1 MGTVFVDS
9 RTGSIELQ
17 PALRKLGID
26 AQEAILDS
34 ADFMFA
40 GNGPDGEVQIGIER
54 KTLSDLVTSLRDGRL
69 PNFQMEKLRRTYDV
83 MWLLVE
89 GEIATD
95 RLGRLYGHIGR
106 RKRQALPGSM
116 TEDVLVKSLLTLELQ
131 GGFRIV
137 RTMTPKQSASWIASC
152 ARWWSDKQWDEHSTL
167 STPYQR
173 TMVPVSLFCDRAM
186 KLPGVGLAVA
196 KSLEVAC
203 QGSENK
209 LCRMSLSELS
219 DIPVSMRGGTKRL
232 GFLKA
237 EAILQA
243 ARKLSEGY

>member
-1 MGTVFVDS
+1 
-9 RTGSIELQ
+9 
-17 PALRKLGID
+17 
-26 AQEAILDS
+26 
-34 ADFMFA
+34 MFD
-40 GNGPDGEVQIGIER
+40 GNGPDGDVQVGVER
-54 KTLSDLVTSLRDGRL
+54 KTLPDLVASLRDGRL

-131 GGFRIV
+131 GGFRIA
-137 RTMTPKQSASWIASC
+137 RTANTKQSAAWIASC

-196 KSLEVAC
+196 KSLEAATH
-203 QGSENK
+203 GSENE
-209 LCRMSLSELS
+209 LCQMSLTELS
-219 DIPVSMRGGTKRL
+219 NMPVSMRSGTKRL
-232 GFLKA
+232 GLQKA

-243 ARKLSEGY
+243 AHKLAVGY